1 MNNKPP
7 LIKSKLLEKNC
18 PAFHCFST
26 RDGDMAGRG
35 IGNIV
40 FPKQV
45 HGDRI
50 IIADGQNSSKED
62 ADAVITRKPKI
73 PIGILTADCVPV
85 IVADKSNRIGAV
97 IHSGWKGT
105 VQNIAGK
112 TIRKITEISE
122 AKASELFAAIGPS
135 IGGCCYEVGED
146 VALKFKEEFDGRLD
160 VVKKRNEKFFV
171 SLRDAVALELER
183 EGISRSN
190 IDILDYCT
198 FCDEE
203 LFYSYR
209 REGQKAGRMSA
220 ILML

>member
-1 MNNKPP
+1 MNNKPL

-26 RDGDMAGRG
+26 RNGDTTGTG

-50 IIADGQNSSKED
+50 IIADGQNTAKED
-62 ADAVITRKPKI
+62 ADAVITREPKI

-85 IVADKSNRIGAV
+85 IVTDRLNRVGAV

-112 TIRKITEISE
+112 TIRKIVEISG
-122 AKASELFAAIGPS
+122 AKASELFAAVGPS
-135 IGGCCYEVGED
+135 IGSCCYEVGED
-146 VALKFKEEFDGRLD
+146 VALKFKQEFDGRLD
-160 VVKKRNEKFFV
+160 VVEKRNEKFFV
-171 SLRDAVALELER
+171 SLRDAVALELQR

-190 IDILDYCT
+190 IDVLDYCT

-209 REGQKAGRMSA
+209 RDGKSAGRMSA